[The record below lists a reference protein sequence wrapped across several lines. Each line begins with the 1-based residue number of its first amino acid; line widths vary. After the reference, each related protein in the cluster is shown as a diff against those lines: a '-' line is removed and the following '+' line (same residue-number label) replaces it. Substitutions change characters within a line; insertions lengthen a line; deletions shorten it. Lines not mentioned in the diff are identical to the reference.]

1 MLRRIL
7 PIFLALLLLI
17 PALAETPA
25 PASDYIQLGDTDDVI
40 GQIQSLLGIVETNAD
55 ETPIY
60 GDYTQRTVED
70 YQTENALTVTGDI
83 TPETLLLLLDIPADA
98 DNANNLVW
106 IPLHGGARYLR
117 MKIAATWTARASFPS
132 PARKPWN
139 SPVQAMLLVH
149 RINYNYF

>member
-106 IPLHGGARYLR
+106 IPLHGGARYHKDEDCSNMDGPR
-117 MKIAATWTARASFPS
+117 
-132 PARKPWN
+132 
-139 SPVQAMLLVH
+139 LVPQPCAEALEFTPCK
-149 RINYNYF
+149 RCY